1 MSQFEYQS
9 SMLIR
14 LRNIAVEVKWLHTD
28 ETTPTGRAYRV
39 GRVEMVVECRLR
51 WGGAVGVVTAA

>member
-14 LRNIAVEVKWLHTD
+14 LRDIAVKVNWLHTD
-28 ETTPTGRAYRV
+28 ETTPTGRACRV
-39 GRVEMVVECRLR
+39 GSVEMVVECRLR
-51 WGGAVGVVTAA
+51 WEGAVGVVTAT